1 MCQSLVI
8 NFGAK
13 SSIIKALSATLSQNC
28 HYKVSFLDVKSAD
41 NGVFLKYSDLRFI
54 NRGVNFL
61 QSHGRVESFLLS
73 LK

>member
-13 SSIIKALSATLSQNC
+13 SSIIKALSATLSKIC
-28 HYKVSFLDVKSAD
+28 HYKVSLLDVKSAD
-41 NGVFLKYSDLRFI
+41 NGDFLKYSDLRFI
-54 NRGVNFL
+54 NRRLNFVEVN
-61 QSHGRVESFLLS
+61 GRVESILLT